1 MSVLKKSELMEK
13 LKALIGDRTD
23 DEALTFIED
32 VSDTVEAN
40 KSEED
45 WKTKYE
51 ENDKMW
57 REKYRDRFYN
67 GNDEN
72 DDDTDDKKDTKNEDT
87 DGEEKPLTYENL
99 FKEEWINGNKENC
112 YFYA

>member
-1 MSVLKKSELMEK
+1 MSVLKKNELMEK

-67 GNDEN
+67 GNDDDEDKNINSNEN
-72 DDDTDDKKDTKNEDT
+72 KTNETGD
-87 DGEEKPLTYENL
+87 EEKPLTYENL
-99 FKEEWINGNKENC
+99 FKEE
-112 YFYA
+112 

>member
-1 MSVLKKSELMEK
+1 MSVLKKNELMEK

-67 GNDEN
+67 GDEN
-72 DDDTDDKKDTKNEDT
+72 EDEKDSKKEDKNEEDN
-87 DGEEKPLTYENL
+87 GEEKPLTYENL
-99 FKEEWINGNKENC
+99 FKGE
-112 YFYA
+112 

>member
-1 MSVLKKSELMEK
+1 MEK

-72 DDDTDDKKDTKNEDT
+72 DDDTDDKKDTNFRVFKHYM
-87 DGEEKPLTYENL
+87 GILEKILPISSCITFVHLRL
-99 FKEEWINGNKENC
+99 L
-112 YFYA
+112 